1 MKNFILRTISGAVY
15 IALIISAIL
24 LLDNSPVAYII
35 LFSTIIA
42 LGMNEIYTMTR
53 NEESESWTVILV
65 DWLGG
70 IGMFTSL
77 YLMCTSESSIHGLAL
92 IPIAAYLVIRC
103 ILQLYRPK
111 QNAMHSLERSFF
123 ALTYV
128 ALPLA
133 MLNSIIQMSSPRT
146 LLAIFCFIWINDTG
160 AFLAGVTLGRH
171 KLFKRVS
178 PKKSWEG
185 FIGGVALCIAAA
197 YASYYYLNEF
207 FQVPQIETW
216 VGLSVVVAIAAT
228 FGDFTESLLK
238 RTMGVKDSGKLI
250 PGHGGILDRIDS
262 LLLVAP
268 ATLIYLAL
276 IIYNNP
282 L

>member
-1 MKNFILRTISGAVY
+1 MH
-15 IALIISAIL
+15 
-24 LLDNSPVAYII
+24 
-35 LFSTIIA
+35 
-42 LGMNEIYTMTR
+42 EIYSMTR
-53 NEESESWTVILV
+53 NEENESWLVILI

-70 IGMFTSL
+70 IGMFTSI
-77 YLMCTSESSIHGLAL
+77 YLMCTGDPSIHGLAL
-92 IPIAAYLVIRC
+92 TPIAAYIVARC
-103 ILQLYRPK
+103 IIQLYRPK
-111 QNAMHSLERSFF
+111 QHAMHSLERSLFS
-123 ALTYV
+123 LTYI
-128 ALPLA
+128 ALPIA
-133 MLNSIIQMSSPRT
+133 MLNSIIEMSSART

-171 KLFKRVS
+171 KMFPRIS

-185 FIGGVALCIAAA
+185 LIGGIVLCIVAAF
-197 YASYYYLNEF
+197 ASHYWCNDF
-207 FQVPQIETW
+207 FMAPQIGTW
-216 VGLSVVVAIAAT
+216 IGLSIVVSLAAT
-228 FGDFTESLLK
+228 FGDLTESLLK

-276 IIYNNP
+276 VIYNN